1 MDLWRRVLLGLAGLS
16 GAAGVAAAAVSAH
29 LAGGALLETAAH
41 FLIMN
46 AAALVGIGAL
56 VLAADRGRVLL
67 LAGGSLIAAG
77 TVLFCGDLAARAIT
91 SSAQKWGTA
100 PFGGGAMIAG
110 WLMVAVGGLL
120 SRRA

>member
-1 MDLWRRVLLGLAGLS
+1 MDLWRRLLMGLAGLS

-41 FLIMN
+41 FLIIN
-46 AAALVGIGAL
+46 AAALVGIGGV
-56 VLAADRGRVLL
+56 VLAIDRGRLLL

-77 TVLFCGDLAARAIT
+77 TLLFCGDLAVRALT

-110 WLMVAVGGLL
+110 WLIVAVGGVIC
-120 SRRA
+120 RRA